1 MRTFVNETG
10 TDVVHCYTV
19 IAPSL
24 LGDHP
29 NEQQVNDG
37 RALFMMI
44 KIYRDGVL
52 TPVIGQL
59 RPGMLSLISVAS
71 CLVLLGGLKVLHNC
85 HRAYIRIIETHSAF
99 CRHSKTYLFT
109 VSDRLNLTFIFFYQ
123 FFIFYWFYFFPVCFY
138 VCKALLITG

>member
-1 MRTFVNETG
+1 MRSMFVYMTG

-29 NEQQVNDG
+29 NEQKVRDG

-59 RPGMLSLISVAS
+59 RPGTLSL
-71 CLVLLGGLKVLHNC
+71 G
-85 HRAYIRIIETHSAF
+85 
-99 CRHSKTYLFT
+99 
-109 VSDRLNLTFIFFYQ
+109 
-123 FFIFYWFYFFPVCFY
+123 
-138 VCKALLITG
+138 